1 MDDMIFRSFPMKKTQ
16 IPWLHWLPDLKTDRA
31 EELSWLRCLTQI
43 VRFRVSGF
51 IQRIG
56 SRGFIH
62 RKFHGFLP
70 PNWLGVPVF
79 SLKPKIN
86 DSCWKKHTI
95 SDQSEMATSV
105 LDVLPSLNGHRTR
118 EWKGRWSNWCNFCP
132 ESNFKHLQSIA
143 FFCI

>member
-70 PNWLGVPVF
+70 SNWLGVPVF
-79 SLKPKIN
+79 
-86 DSCWKKHTI
+86 
-95 SDQSEMATSV
+95 
-105 LDVLPSLNGHRTR
+105 
-118 EWKGRWSNWCNFCP
+118 FFP
-132 ESNFKHLQSIA
+132 EAKNQ
-143 FFCI
+143 

>member
-56 SRGFIH
+56 SRVSFTGNSMVFCHQIGW
-62 RKFHGFLP
+62 GFL
-70 PNWLGVPVF
+70 F
-79 SLKPKIN
+79 
-86 DSCWKKHTI
+86 
-95 SDQSEMATSV
+95 
-105 LDVLPSLNGHRTR
+105 
-118 EWKGRWSNWCNFCP
+118 FFP
-132 ESNFKHLQSIA
+132 EAKNQ
-143 FFCI
+143 